1 MVQSYKLAYGI
12 SFCPLPNEL
21 EWSDYTG
28 PLVEVDLSRWKF
40 GRIRQMSTCLHNEMD
55 AREGHAHYRR
65 DICNEIGQNRKT
77 CSNRQVCMI
86 IQLYNKT
93 YIC

>member
-1 MVQSYKLAYGI
+1 M
-12 SFCPLPNEL
+12 SFYPLPNEL

-40 GRIRQMSTCLHNEMD
+40 RCIRQMSTCLHNEMN

-65 DICNEIGQNRKT
+65 DICNEICHNRKT
-77 CSNRQVCMI
+77 CPNWQVCMTI
-86 IQLYNKT
+86 
-93 YIC
+93 